1 MENLSRRSFL
11 QKGTLA
17 VGSVGVMAAAPALG
31 KAKRAIAA
39 GTAPAFQH
47 LGPTVVRDPAGTT
60 ESRTAAR
67 QPIVAHVRDARS
79 GVIDLYVGTRRV
91 TITDRRIAAELAR
104 AVR

>member
-17 VGSVGVMAAAPALG
+17 VGSVGMMAAVPAAVSKLQP
-31 KAKRAIAA
+31 AA
-39 GTAPAFQH
+39 AAASTTR
-47 LGPTVVRDPAGTT
+47 LGPVAVRHPGGAT
-60 ESRTAAR
+60 ESRTAR